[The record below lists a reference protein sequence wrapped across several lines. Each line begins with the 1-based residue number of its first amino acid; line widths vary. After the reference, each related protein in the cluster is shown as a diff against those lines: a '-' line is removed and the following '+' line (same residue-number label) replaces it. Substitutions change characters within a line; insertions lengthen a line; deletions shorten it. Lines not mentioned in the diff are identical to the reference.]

1 MENIKNE
8 YLSLSYQI
16 NTKVVKGLKALNINF
31 DEFLLLLYFINE
43 KKCLDIVDINDK
55 VSLSE
60 EEVLNAYSSLLSKG
74 LIEVKIEKIN
84 GKVNEMI
91 SLESLYNKLILSSSK
106 KENKKTDIYSKFE
119 REFGRSLSP
128 IEYETINNWINNG
141 VREETIESA
150 LKEAVINGVS
160 NLRYIDK
167 IIYEWTKKGSKQV
180 EKEENYEIF
189 DYDWL
194 GMDDE

>member
-106 KENKKTDIYSKFE
+106 T
-119 REFGRSLSP
+119 
-128 IEYETINNWINNG
+128 
-141 VREETIESA
+141 
-150 LKEAVINGVS
+150 
-160 NLRYIDK
+160 
-167 IIYEWTKKGSKQV
+167 
-180 EKEENYEIF
+180 
-189 DYDWL
+189 
-194 GMDDE
+194 